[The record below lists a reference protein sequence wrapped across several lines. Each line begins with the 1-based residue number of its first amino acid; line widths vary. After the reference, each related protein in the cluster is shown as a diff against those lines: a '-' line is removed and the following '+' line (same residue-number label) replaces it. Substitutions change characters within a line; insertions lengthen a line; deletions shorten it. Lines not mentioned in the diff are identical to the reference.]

1 MTKEELFE
9 RLASIEHERW
19 ADWQRY
25 VHSKCVKNN
34 DGTLTIPKWAV
45 EQWERQI
52 NTPYS
57 GLTEEEKD
65 KDREQ
70 VMRYWHL
77 IDKLLIISGLI
88 KC

>member
-19 ADWQRY
+19 ADWQSY
-25 VHSKCVKNN
+25 VHSKCVKND

-52 NTPYS
+52 NTSYS

-77 IDKLLIISGLI
+77 IDKLF
-88 KC
+88 KV

>member
-52 NTPYS
+52 NTPYL

-77 IDKLLIISGLI
+77 IDKSF
-88 KC
+88 KS